1 MCILTVASTKGGV
14 GKSTLVLNIAT
25 VLLNERRKVIILDAD
40 TQGTLIKCVRVR
52 EHMKQNGVNIN
63 TLLIAG
69 VQGDALLEIAH
80 DKKQQGYFVLID
92 SPGIDNPNMRNAILR
107 SDAIVTTC
115 SNSPVDL
122 WEVESLINVLRK
134 LQNIQS
140 RKIPCENTISK

>member
-1 MCILTVASTKGGV
+1 MMCILTVASTKGGV

-25 VLLNERRKVIILDAD
+25 VLLNERKKVIILDAD
-40 TQGTLIKCVRVR
+40 AQGTLMKCVRVR
-52 EHMKQNGVNIN
+52 EHMKENGININ

-69 VQGDALLEIAH
+69 VQGDALLEIAN

-107 SDAIVTTC
+107 SDAVVTAC
-115 SNSPVDL
+115 SNSPLDL

-134 LQNIQS
+134 LQNIQG
-140 RKIPCENTISK
+140 RKIH